1 MAISKMPYRGNPL
14 TILALPKDH
23 VLYTTAKIES
33 SWTQIPV
40 PESLQGKYR
49 LVSDT
54 PVFWLVVPAPGGD
67 ELIAASA
74 VDATGKLV
82 DIDTGRV
89 VAEAS
94 IPAKGL
100 VREKLH

>member
-1 MAISKMPYRGNPL
+1 MALSKMPYRGNPL

-23 VLYTTAKIES
+23 VLYTTAKVES
-33 SWTQIPV
+33 SWKQIPV

-54 PVFWLVVPAPGGD
+54 PVFWLVVPAAGGN
-67 ELIAASA
+67 EVFAASA
-74 VDATGKLV
+74 AAATGKLV
-82 DIDTGRV
+82 DINTGRV
-89 VAEAS
+89 VAEVS
-94 IPAKGL
+94 IPAKGF